1 MRMPSLYQFFRH
13 QVSRGFHAHGIAE
26 PATVDYVSDVLTRFA
41 HTRHLYALLDEE
53 GRPLEYIV
61 DMLIALERAYSG
73 EGGGRPDR
81 ARGRTI
87 NRHIGEY
94 ALFMSGLFRERLT
107 ARGELD
113 YYLASGSGAYGRAA
127 DDEINPARRRVYQR
141 LHDDFGRIS
150 DSLDHM
156 RRVQF
161 PMKDSSSGGGADI
174 LRAFWRT

>member
-1 MRMPSLYQFFRH
+1 MRVPMLYHFFRR

-26 PATVDYVSDVLTRFA
+26 PAAVDYVSDVLTRFA
-41 HTRHLYALLDEE
+41 HIRHLYPLFDDD
-53 GRPLEYIV
+53 GRPIEHIV
-61 DMLIALERAYSG
+61 DMLLALERAEG
-73 EGGGRPDR
+73 REGGR
-81 ARGRTI
+81 AERVRGMAI

-107 ARGELD
+107 ARGELG
-113 YYLASGSGAYGRAA
+113 YYLAHGSNAYARAA
-127 DDEINPARRRVYQR
+127 GSETNPARRRLYQR

-161 PMKDSSSGGGADI
+161 PLAMAPSGENI
-174 LRAFWRT
+174 LKTMWRL